1 MILKPEP
8 KRESDM
14 KPLSNRRNFMRAA
27 AGGLL
32 LVPGARPAPQARKV
46 GVVGPGWYGKID
58 LFRLIQV
65 EPVEVVGLCDVDSV
79 SLKASA
85 ELTATRQE
93 SGKTPRT
100 YSDYREMLKQE
111 EMDLVLVATP
121 DHWHALP
128 TIAACQA
135 GADVYCQKPIG
146 VDIRECQAML
156 AAARKYDRVVQIG
169 LQRRST
175 PHLIDAKKRIVEG
188 GMLGDIGHVEVC
200 CYYHMRAAAT
210 PPDTEP
216 PPHLDYDFWTGP
228 APMRPYNELRHPRRW
243 RAFMEYSNGIM
254 GDMCVHMFDAVR
266 WMLGLGWPRRVSSTG
281 GIRVQKHARANTA
294 DSQVATFEYDDF
306 DVVWTHR
313 SWGTP
318 PDPEYPWAFFIYGSK
333 GTLKGSVHRW
343 DFVPVD
349 RGAAALRGENKLEV
363 DQYPEDKTEKD
374 LELHSAHAVRYHMQD
389 WLRAVDE
396 RSRPVA
402 DIEEGH
408 ISTVACILANLSV
421 QLGRRLEW
429 DEARGEVRNDG
440 AANKLLARPY
450 REPWKHPDPNNV

>member
-1 MILKPEP
+1 MPQTFP
-8 KRESDM
+8 
-14 KPLSNRRNFMRAA
+14 NRRKFIGAA
-27 AGGLL
+27 ASTLL
-32 LVPGARPAPQARKV
+32 LVPGARPAAKARKV
-46 GVVGPGWYGKID
+46 GIVGPGWYGKID

-65 EPVEVVGLCDVDSV
+65 EPVEVVAMCDVDSN
-79 SLKASA
+79 SLKAA
-85 ELTATRQE
+85 VELTATRQK

-111 EMDLVLVATP
+111 ELDLVLVATP

-128 TIAACQA
+128 MIAACKA

-146 VDIRECQAML
+146 VDIREGQAML
-156 AAARKYDRVVQIG
+156 AAARKYGRVVQIG

-175 PHLIDAKKRIVEG
+175 PHLIDAKKRIVEEG
-188 GMLGDIGHVEVC
+188 LLGEIGHVEVC
-200 CYYHMRAAAT
+200 CYYHMRANAN

-216 PPHLDYDFWTGP
+216 PSHLDYDFWTGP

-254 GDMCVHMFDAVR
+254 GDMCVHMLDAVR
-266 WMLGLGWPRRVSSTG
+266 WMLGIRWPSRVSSTG
-281 GIRVQKHARANTA
+281 GILVQRDSKANTA
-294 DSQVATFEYDDF
+294 DSQVATFEF
-306 DVVWTHR
+306 ERFPVVWTHR

-318 PDPEYPWAFFIYGSK
+318 PDPDYPWAFFIYGSK

-343 DFVPVD
+343 DFVPVG
-349 RGAAALRGENKLEV
+349 RGGQVIQGKNKLEV
-363 DQYPEDKTEKD
+363 DHYPEDKTEAD
-374 LELHSAHAVRYHMQD
+374 LELHSAHAVRYHMKD
-389 WLRAVDE
+389 WLKAVDE

-408 ISTVACILANLSV
+408 ISTTACILANMSMK
-421 QLGRRLEW
+421 LGRPLVW
-429 DEARGEVRNDG
+429 DPERGEVRNDN

-450 REPWKHPDPNNV
+450 RKPWDHPNPDKV